1 MAHMESTKPVKSPV
15 GDRKTGKPLPIPVQ
29 RTLAKLGEDL
39 NRARRRRGLTQQALA
54 ARIGAGLNTVKRMEN
69 GDPHVQLHFLVRA
82 LHFFGEL
89 QRLNDLLDSG
99 QDDIGLALMDEKLP
113 QRVRTAK
120 KTTKAF

>member
-1 MAHMESTKPVKSPV
+1 MAHMESTKPLKSPTE
-15 GDRKTGKPLPIPVQ
+15 GRKAGKPLPIPVQ
-29 RTLAKLGEDL
+29 RTLTKLGEDI

-54 ARIGAGLNTVKRMEN
+54 MRIGAGLNTVKRMEN

-113 QRVRTAK
+113 QRVRAAK

>member
-1 MAHMESTKPVKSPV
+1 MESTKPFKSPLE
-15 GDRKTGKPLPIPVQ
+15 GRKAGKPLPIPVQ
-29 RTLAKLGEDL
+29 RTLMKLGEDL

-54 ARIGAGLNTVKRMEN
+54 SRIGAGLNTVKRMEN

-113 QRVRTAK
+113 QRVRAAK

>member
-1 MAHMESTKPVKSPV
+1 MAHMESTKPLKSPTE
-15 GDRKTGKPLPIPVQ
+15 GRKAGKPLPIPVQ
-29 RTLAKLGEDL
+29 RTLTKLGEDI

-54 ARIGAGLNTVKRMEN
+54 TRIGAGLNTVKRMEN

-113 QRVRTAK
+113 QRVRAAK

>member
-1 MAHMESTKPVKSPV
+1 
-15 GDRKTGKPLPIPVQ
+15 
-29 RTLAKLGEDL
+29 
-39 NRARRRRGLTQQALA
+39 
-54 ARIGAGLNTVKRMEN
+54 MEN
-69 GDPHVQLHFLVRA
+69 GDPHVQLHFLVRV

>member
-1 MAHMESTKPVKSPV
+1 MAHMKSTKPIKSPAGV
-15 GDRKTGKPLPIPVQ
+15 RKANKPLPIPVQ
-29 RTLAKLGEDL
+29 RSLAKLGEDL

-54 ARIGAGLNTVKRMEN
+54 TRIGAGLNTVKRMEN

>member
-1 MAHMESTKPVKSPV
+1 MVRMESTKSFKSPAE
-15 GDRKTGKPLPIPVQ
+15 GRKAGKPLPIPVQ
-29 RTLAKLGEDL
+29 RTLTKLGEDL

-54 ARIGAGLNTVKRMEN
+54 SRIGAGLNTVKRMEN

-99 QDDIGLALMDEKLP
+99 QDDIGLALIDEKLP
-113 QRVRTAK
+113 QRVRAAK